1 MTVWLRAAIGTAVL
15 LLAGCASGAANAP
28 AAGAI
33 ATAQRTW
40 LAGRP
45 TDYRFVWQQTC
56 FCLPEAVQPIRIT
69 VQGDAITS
77 ATGTDGN
84 AVSADVKSGL
94 KTIDALYAYV
104 LAKQN
109 AGAEVR
115 LESDAR
121 GVPEQVYVDPNPHVA
136 DDELR
141 VTVSAFEA
149 LP

>member
-1 MTVWLRAAIGTAVL
+1 VTVRLRTVIGAAAL
-15 LLAGCASGAANAP
+15 LLAGCASSAVDAPGADTV
-28 AAGAI
+28 
-33 ATAQRTW
+33 ATAQRAW

-45 TDYRFVWQQTC
+45 ANYRFVWQQTC

-69 VQGDAITS
+69 VHGDAITS
-77 ATGTDGN
+77 ATDANGN

-94 KTIDALYAYV
+94 KTIDALYAYA
-104 LAKQN
+104 LAKQR

-115 LESDAR
+115 VVGDAR
-121 GVPEQVYVDPNPHVA
+121 GIPEQVFVDPNPRVA